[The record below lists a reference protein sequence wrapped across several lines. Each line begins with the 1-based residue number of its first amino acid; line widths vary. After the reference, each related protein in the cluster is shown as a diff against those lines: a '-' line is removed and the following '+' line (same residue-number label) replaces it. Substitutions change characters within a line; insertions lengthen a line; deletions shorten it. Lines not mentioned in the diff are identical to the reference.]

1 MALAESQDADACPV
15 WIDCYEN
22 TQSAESLGVEKIGIK
37 SSRLAKEQVAADSW
51 SSSG

>member
-1 MALAESQDADACPV
+1 MALAESQDADACSG
-15 WIDCYEN
+15 IDCYEN
-22 TQSAESLGVEKIGIK
+22 TQSAESLSVEKIGIK

>member
-37 SSRLAKEQVAADSW
+37 RSR
-51 SSSG
+51 